1 MASDFKYSSQRYNR
15 DGYNRIVDLTGTAVL
30 KYRKSGTSQITL
42 KVDGTLDVEKIT
54 VREITNRNHI
64 HIISGGYDGGS
75 STSLVYLP
83 LTGSITESSA
93 LTNNNEL
100 TGFLA
105 PYGGKLKKVVLRFS
119 DRAPGSTV
127 VGFHKASDASENPS
141 ATATES
147 VTVTPTGLDY
157 DATFTFT
164 NNNSF
169 SKGDLIAISVN
180 PTNAAEDVNFSVV
193 LSLNLST

>member
-1 MASDFKYSSQRYNR
+1 MPSDFKYSAQRYNR
-15 DGYNRIVDLTGTAVL
+15 DGYSRIVDLTGTAL
-30 KYRKSGTSQITL
+30 FKYRKAMNSSIVL
-42 KVDGTLDVEKIT
+42 KVDGTLDVDRLR
-54 VREITNRNHI
+54 VRKMESKEHI
-64 HIISGGYDGGS
+64 HIISGGYDGGTS
-75 STSLVYLP
+75 ASLVYLP
-83 LTGSITESSA
+83 LTGGITESSS

-105 PYGGKLKKVVLRFS
+105 PYSGELRKVVLRFS

-127 VGFHKASDASENPS
+127 VGFHKASDGSENPS
-141 ATATES
+141 ATAVET
-147 VTVTPTGLDY
+147 VTATPTGQNY

-169 SKGDLIAISVN
+169 SKGELIAISVD
-180 PTNAAEDVNFSVV
+180 PTATADDVNFSVV